1 MNRKKKWCTRNILS
15 IRFPFYQRKRF
26 KSKQQNQVNS
36 DKRYHNMGWFGKHP
50 RIYEIG
56 SKLLAKIRRR
66 AVQALSSDKQMNILD
81 IACGTGALTFDL
93 AKFGH
98 NVIGLDLDRNMLTYA
113 KQKLQKYRVVRLVQ
127 GDASQLLFEDSV
139 FDAVTI
145 CFAMHDVPFE
155 IGIKILKECKR
166 VIKQNGKIII
176 IDYNEPKKHIV
187 AGIVNQFVRIFESPN
202 YGNFVRIGLKKYL
215 ENAQLILSKRFTI
228 LGAFQII
235 LCH

>member
-1 MNRKKKWCTRNILS
+1 MNREKKWCTRNILS
-15 IRFPFYQRKRF
+15 NKFPFYRKKRLE
-26 KSKQQNQVNS
+26 SKQQKQTNS
-36 DKRYHNMGWFGKHP
+36 DQRYHNLGWFGRHP

-56 SKLLAKIRRR
+56 SKLLTKIRRR

-81 IACGTGALTFDL
+81 IACGTGALTLDL

-98 NVIGLDLDRNMLTYA
+98 DVIGLDLDRNMLKYA
-113 KQKLQKYRVVRLVQ
+113 KQKLQKYKGIRLVQ
-127 GDASQLLFEDSV
+127 GDASQLLFEDFV

-187 AGIVNQFVRIFESPN
+187 SSLVNQIARIYESPN
-202 YGNFVRIGLKKYL
+202 YDNFVRIGLKKYL
-215 ENAQLILSKRFTI
+215 ENAQLNLSRRFTI